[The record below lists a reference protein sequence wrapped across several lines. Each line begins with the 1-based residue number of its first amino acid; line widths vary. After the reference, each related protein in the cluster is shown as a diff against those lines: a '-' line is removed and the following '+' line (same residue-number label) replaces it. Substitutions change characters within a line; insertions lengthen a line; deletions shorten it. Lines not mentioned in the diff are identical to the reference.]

1 MQPLATLLTHQQGD
15 SKMELIQAVDAKI
28 GDKIAMIKTHC
39 TGVSELIMGKLVSR
53 TFEDVD
59 GWITLTIKTPTGNES
74 HDYPF
79 EAFVVKE
86 V

>member
-1 MQPLATLLTHQQGD
+1 MQ
-15 SKMELIQAVDAKI
+15 LIKAVDAKLGNI
-28 GDKIAMIKTHC
+28 IAMPVTVH
-39 TGVSELIMGKLVSR
+39 TGVVQMVMGKLVSR

-59 GWITLTIKTPTGNES
+59 GWITLTIETKAGKVA

-79 EAFVVKE
+79 DDLIVKE